1 MKNIKTIVIAITTL
15 AFLYVGVVTTP
26 TVSAAPPTN
35 QPQCIEE
42 GGNWSN
48 NRCNGWSESR
58 ACSVS
63 GGTWRS
69 TGDAAAAPFCER
81 PDSGDSG
88 GGTSV
93 PTGDKTC
100 GGVTTSIISCD
111 EGGGDGA
118 PIEETGVWGF
128 LLLVVNILTAGVGV
142 AALGGLIYGAVL
154 YTASGGSP
162 DQIKKARNV
171 FTNVVVGIIAFAAMY
186 AVLNFIVP
194 GGVFQ

>member
-1 MKNIKTIVIAITTL
+1 MA
-15 AFLYVGVVTTP
+15 AFIMAFGAGLMTTP
-26 TVSAAPPTN
+26 SVQAAPNKKDT
-35 QPQCIEE
+35 CESL
-42 GGNWSN
+42 GGSWHATQ
-48 NRCNGWSESR
+48 ET
-58 ACSVS
+58 CSGYDVKS
-63 GGTWRS
+63 YCELTGRECETGGAT
-69 TGDAAAAPFCER
+69 
-81 PDSGDSG
+81 
-88 GGTSV
+88 TSA
-93 PTGDKTC
+93 GEKEC
-100 GGVTTSIISCD
+100 GGVTTSIISCK

-118 PIEETGVWGF
+118 PIEETGVWGI

-154 YTASGGSP
+154 YTSSGGSP